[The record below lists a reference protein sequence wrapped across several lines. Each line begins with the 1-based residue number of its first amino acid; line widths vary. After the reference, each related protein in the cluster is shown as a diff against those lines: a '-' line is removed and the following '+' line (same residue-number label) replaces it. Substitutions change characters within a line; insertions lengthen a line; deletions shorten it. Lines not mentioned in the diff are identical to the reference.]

1 MIKTHGPQGITR
13 MNRIFQEQGIT
24 ASVTSWR
31 HAFGSLS
38 SLQTD
43 AVKKEKTMYST
54 RLKTSNAITV
64 VLMTLLPLVSTV
76 GCGPT
81 IKTITPTGKQPL
93 ESVLVE
99 GTGPGGRLEG
109 LDHAYMKVDGGPV
122 GSPMFSYPRPE
133 VFIPVRRGDGRT
145 TTGTI
150 EVSAHN
156 AAGAGNVVAYSAANV
171 PVNAPMVSIDVITPP
186 IRLQFSNEIT
196 MTIIGGGIFPGAR
209 NASLDNPHAGPPE
222 VQAVP
227 VGGGTSVS
235 AANVICLTANSIQV
249 FFPDTLPRGSYKI
262 YLKNDDRYGGASG
275 TSEVIFE
282 WK

>member
-1 MIKTHGPQGITR
+1 MI
-13 MNRIFQEQGIT
+13 M
-24 ASVTSWR
+24 
-31 HAFGSLS
+31 
-38 SLQTD
+38 
-43 AVKKEKTMYST
+43 
-54 RLKTSNAITV
+54 TSNSLISNRTATALIAA
-64 VLMTLLPLVSTV
+64 VLSTIV
-76 GCGPT
+76 TTGCGPT

-93 ESVLVE
+93 ESVLIE

-122 GSPMFSYPRPE
+122 GSPMFSYPKPE
-133 VFIPVRRGDGRT
+133 VFIPVRREDGRT
-145 TTGTI
+145 TTGTV

-171 PVNAPMVSIDVITPP
+171 PVNAPTVSIDVITPP

-209 NASLDNPHAGPPE
+209 NVSLSNPHAGPPE

-227 VGGGTSVS
+227 TAGG
-235 AANVICLTANSIQV
+235 ANVTASKVICLTANSIQV
-249 FFPDTLPRGSYKI
+249 FFPDTLPRGSYRM
-262 YLKNDDRYGGASG
+262 YLKNDDRFGGASG
-275 TSEVIFE
+275 TSEVTFE